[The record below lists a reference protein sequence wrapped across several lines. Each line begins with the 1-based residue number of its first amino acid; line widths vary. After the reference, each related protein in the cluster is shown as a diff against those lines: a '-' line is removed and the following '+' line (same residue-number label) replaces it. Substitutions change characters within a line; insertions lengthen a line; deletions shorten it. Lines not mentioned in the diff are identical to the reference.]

1 MKKELGIYIHI
12 PFCKKKCYY
21 CDFVSYPDKLILE
34 ERYIEAVIRELE
46 SYDLSKYNITTID
59 KPSIEDI
66 MLFYVKGEK

>member
-46 SYDLSKYNITTID
+46 SYDLSKYNITTFRIQN
-59 KPSIEDI
+59 
-66 MLFYVKGEK
+66 